1 MCYCFRVNKDNILQS
16 ITRTFFFLFM
26 LTLVAYSSSLS
37 IQLKREEQKKKIET
51 EKKIY
56 LTGRFEPSE
65 REDFVLVSPEN
76 AFGANNM
83 YLRKETYEAFIQMR
97 QAAKVD
103 GVDLKIAS
111 ATRNFD
117 YQKNIWDE
125 KWAEAE
131 LETSGKK
138 ENAQGIPDGLRRFK
152 KILEFNAAP
161 GTSRHHW
168 GTDLDINRINP
179 LYAGGAKDG
188 IEREKIYTW
197 LVKNASLFGF
207 CQTYTPKNTARKT
220 GYNEERWHW
229 SYTPLSKIFMKEY
242 KILIKNEDIKGFLG
256 DEFVPA
262 YDLVDNYVL
271 AINPDCI

>member
-1 MCYCFRVNKDNILQS
+1 MNKDNILQS
-16 ITRTFFFLFM
+16 IPRTIFFLF
-26 LTLVAYSSSLS
+26 TIALVIYSSSLS
-37 IQLKREEQKKKIET
+37 TQYRREEQKREIET

-56 LTGRFEPSE
+56 LTGRFDPGT
-65 REDFVLVSPEN
+65 REDFVLVAAEN

-83 YLRKETYEAFIQMR
+83 YVRKETYEAFVQMR
-97 QAAKVD
+97 QAAKID
-103 GVDLKIAS
+103 GVDLKMAS

-131 LETSGKK
+131 LETSDEK
-138 ENAQGIPDGLRRFK
+138 ENVQGISDELKRFK

-168 GTDLDINRINP
+168 GTDIDINRINP
-179 LYAGGAKDG
+179 LYAGGVGDG

-229 SYTPLSKIFMKEY
+229 SYTPLSKVFMEEY
-242 KILIKNEDIKGFLG
+242 KNLVKNEDIKGFLG
-256 DEFVPA
+256 DEYVTSF
-262 YDLVDNYVL
+262 DLVNNYVL
-271 AINPDCI
+271 AINPECLQ